1 MLSDETETTR
11 FTMDMKLL
19 AAAFLTFCS
28 CSNRESIPFLLP
40 FQSSATNASNN
51 QPCLTAQQ
59 AWQVEQLQCQKLQQQ
74 PGGLLPTLTVAGTV
88 PLLASFVSMLPLT

>member
-51 QPCLTAQQ
+51 QP
-59 AWQVEQLQCQKLQQQ
+59 WQLQVQQQ
-74 PGGLLPTLTVAGTV
+74 SLGGQQPQKKQQGPLVPTLTVAGTV